1 MVQSK
6 RLSAICCCLL
16 ILNAITLYFPVA
28 ECQELAAD
36 KRPELNL
43 VRVNITTVAKQQV
56 ELQGHIIP
64 NFRIKV
70 VNQFPPYTGIV
81 IDDDGH
87 IVVFL
92 GYTWVFIDQ
101 RNPQVEVVDLRGQK
115 RPASLIGIDQSA
127 RLAVFI
133 CESAAL
139 KRSPLHEQLDLKD
152 GDLISVPLLD
162 SAGLPQLASARVLAI
177 SNGGEIPG
185 GNGWSIGIDQLLNVV
200 GAPLFNARGEVLGL
214 IANEPEVA
222 VAASPQGSV
231 TTILP
236 DIIPAKLI
244 LNVAN
249 RIINA
254 GGDIRSGWLGVRT
267 DSEAGPGVLIKE
279 IVPESP
285 ASNAGLRADDTIT
298 KWNGKIV
305 RDPLVLIQTIESTRI
320 GAKASVEFLRKGK
333 TLQTSVVIEARK
345 REDQRLMLTIPQ
357 MMSLFGQQFTSYDAL
372 LQSSLGIQVL
382 AMSPKLA
389 SALQLPVQTGLFI
402 TDLKT
407 GSALASAGLTALD
420 VILTVNGVQIQN
432 PQTFYNEVRASNSGD
447 VVVRFLHRGKELTK
461 AIKLPRLVDTPD

>member
-1 MVQSK
+1 
-6 RLSAICCCLL
+6 
-16 ILNAITLYFPVA
+16 
-28 ECQELAAD
+28 
-36 KRPELNL
+36 
-43 VRVNITTVAKQQV
+43 
-56 ELQGHIIP
+56 
-64 NFRIKV
+64 
-70 VNQFPPYTGIV
+70 
-81 IDDDGH
+81 
-87 IVVFL
+87 
-92 GYTWVFIDQ
+92 
-101 RNPQVEVVDLRGQK
+101 
-115 RPASLIGIDQSA
+115 
-127 RLAVFI
+127 
-133 CESAAL
+133 
-139 KRSPLHEQLDLKD
+139 LKD

-185 GNGWSIGIDQLLNVV
+185 GNGWSIRIDQLLNVV

-231 TTILP
+231 ATILP